1 MSTDVATNPNQGSS
15 DPKSDLNKP
24 QDQAGSGTDDP
35 KQVNGKSVVGKS
47 MCCFLSI
54 TFRRRIRFV
63 KTTTDKFSL
72 IFTSILSSLSSVYSR

>member
-47 MCCFLSI
+47 MCFFLPCLSNK
-54 TFRRRIRFV
+54 RSKKNSFV
-63 KTTTDKFSL
+63 KKQRQINLAGFSRPL
-72 IFTSILSSLSSVYSR
+72 F